1 MTIDQMT
8 AKLKGSLLEKRFI
21 HSLGVMECAKKLAEL
36 YGADTQKAA
45 IAGLL
50 HDCAKNYSKDDMFAL
65 CSEYGIELD
74 DVMKKSSGLIH
85 GLLGAEVAKREYGID
100 DAEIY
105 DAIYYHTVG
114 KPDMNLLTQ
123 IIYIADGIEENR
135 HYDGVDRI
143 RSLAEE
149 DLDKALI
156 LQIDYTIKSVIS
168 KGGLLHTNTIDTRNW
183 YLSKLSAIH
192 HSERL

>member
-1 MTIDQMT
+1 MRIDEIRE
-8 AKLKGSLLEKRFI
+8 KLKNSLLEKRYN
-21 HSLGVMECAKKLAEL
+21 HSIGVMETSIKLAEQ
-36 YGADTQKAA
+36 YGADVEKAR

-50 HDCAKNYSKDDMFAL
+50 HDCAKNFSKDDMFSL
-65 CSEYGIELD
+65 CAEYGIELD
-74 DVMKKSSGLIH
+74 SVMKKSTGLIH

-100 DAEIY
+100 DEEIY

-114 KPDMNLLTQ
+114 KPNMSLLTQ
-123 IIYIADGIEENR
+123 IVYIADGIEPLR

-143 RSLAEE
+143 RELAAE

-168 KGGLLHTNTIDTRNW
+168 KGGLLHTNTVDTRNY
-183 YLSKLSAIH
+183 YLEKI
-192 HSERL
+192 R

>member
-1 MTIDQMT
+1 MT

-21 HSLGVMECAKKLAEL
+21 HSLGVMACAEKLAEL
-36 YGADTQKAA
+36 YGADAHKAA
-45 IAGLL
+45 VAGLL
-50 HDCAKNYSKDDMFAL
+50 HDCAKNYSKDDMFSL
-65 CSEYGIELD
+65 CEEYGIEID
-74 DVMKKSSGLIH
+74 DVMRKSTGLIH
-85 GLLGAEVAKREYGID
+85 GLLGAEVAKREYDID
-100 DAEIY
+100 DEEIY
-105 DAIYYHTVG
+105 DAIYYHTMG
-114 KPDMNLLTQ
+114 KPDMSLLTK

-183 YLSKLSAIH
+183 YLAKQ

>member
-1 MTIDQMT
+1 MTINQMT

-21 HSLGVMECAKKLAEL
+21 HSLGVMESAVELAKR
-36 YGADTQKAA
+36 YGADEEKAA

-50 HDCAKNYSKDDMFAL
+50 HDCAKNYSKEDMYSL
-65 CSEYGIELD
+65 CDEYGIELD
-74 DVMKKSSGLIH
+74 EVMMNSSGLIH
-85 GLLGAEVAKREYGID
+85 GLLGAEVAKREYGVD
-100 DAEIY
+100 DPEIY

-114 KPDMNLLTQ
+114 KPDMSLLTQ
-123 IIYIADGIEENR
+123 IIYIADGIEPNR

-168 KGGLLHTNTIDTRNW
+168 KGGLLHTNTIDTRNR
-183 YLSKLSAIH
+183 YLAKLHSA
-192 HSERL
+192 R

>member
-1 MTIDQMT
+1 M
-8 AKLKGSLLEKRFI
+8 
-21 HSLGVMECAKKLAEL
+21 
-36 YGADTQKAA
+36 
-45 IAGLL
+45 
-50 HDCAKNYSKDDMFAL
+50 
-65 CSEYGIELD
+65 
-74 DVMKKSSGLIH
+74 
-85 GLLGAEVAKREYGID
+85 AKREYGID
-100 DAEIY
+100 DEEIY
-105 DAIYYHTVG
+105 DAIYYHTMG
-114 KPDMNLLTQ
+114 KPDMSLLTK

-183 YLSKLSAIH
+183 YLSKQ

>member
-8 AKLKGSLLEKRFI
+8 AKLKSSLLEKRFI
-21 HSLGVMECAKKLAEL
+21 HSLGVMKCAEKLAEL
-36 YGADTQKAA
+36 YGADAHKAA
-45 IAGLL
+45 VAGLL
-50 HDCAKNYSKDDMFAL
+50 HDCAKNYSKDDMFSL
-65 CSEYGIELD
+65 CEEYGIELD
-74 DVMKKSSGLIH
+74 DVMRKSTGLIH

-100 DAEIY
+100 DEEIY
-105 DAIYYHTVG
+105 DAIYYHTMG
-114 KPDMNLLTQ
+114 KPDMSLLTK

-183 YLSKLSAIH
+183 YLSKQ